1 MSESCPS
8 GGSTNEASAAG
19 AHRTDTLAQPVDA
32 PAPALGGNAPVAAPP
47 PAPTAPAS
55 LPGGPLADDVY
66 CIGCGYNLRGLSG
79 EMIRCPE
86 CGDSTPAEV
95 LEYPAALIRKYL
107 RKLESHLA
115 LGVAMLLMALP
126 AIYTGVTDPNAG
138 SVIALL
144 LLTIAWVALI
154 TNFRKLC
161 NGRTDWRR
169 GIFRYHVVG
178 CLACIAVVAVVAG
191 SVIASDLLLGPGRMW
206 RGYRM
211 LAGVAAFPVIVVVLV
226 PIARR
231 LHKWLTSSLAVMRRE
246 VAVSLAKEFCAE
258 RGA

>member
-1 MSESCPS
+1 M
-8 GGSTNEASAAG
+8 TEAAVKGDAMDDG
-19 AHRTDTLAQPVDA
+19 RPADGHRTDAVAESANAAAAGSVSEPT
-32 PAPALGGNAPVAAPP
+32 PATVGPRDR
-47 PAPTAPAS
+47 
-55 LPGGPLADDVY
+55 GPLTEDVF

-138 SVIALL
+138 SAIALL
-144 LLTIAWVALI
+144 LLAIAWVALI

-169 GIFRYHVVG
+169 GIFRSHVVG

-231 LHKWLTSSLAVMRRE
+231 LHKWLTASMTVMRRE
-246 VAVSLAKEFCAE
+246 VAVSLAKEYFAE